1 MKYCTSNYQWETYRM
16 KVQELRFSIKN
27 INGALHFL
35 ENEKHSE
42 HRVILEIPDVNNMGI
57 SLDKLIPLAK
67 ENKQIVLDLFK
78 LEDLITVAKASNKE
92 CSYMYHYQVT
102 TWALIQILCYYN
114 VSDILLG
121 EPLVFEMDKVRDN
134 IKSHGINIRVCPH
147 LGRQI
152 TEPVDDGSCHFWIL
166 PQHMHLYEN
175 VIDVC
180 DLLDNNITR
189 EATIVD
195 VYTCGKP
202 YVLPMNLLITNFDRE
217 VSGGRITEDLIRGRK
232 NCGQRCMV
240 NGMSCHSCDIYMRL
254 AEAVKRK
261 ES

>member
-1 MKYCTSNYQWETYRM
+1 MKYCTSNYQWDAYRM
-16 KVQELRFSIKN
+16 KVQEVRFSIKN
-27 INGALHFL
+27 INGALNFL
-35 ENEKHSE
+35 ESE
-42 HRVILEIPDVNNMGI
+42 RHANHRVIIEIPDIKNMGI
-57 SLDKLIPLAK
+57 TLEKLIPLAK

-78 LEDLITVAKASNKE
+78 LEDLIAVAKASNYE

-102 TWALIQILCYYN
+102 TWALVQILSYYK
-114 VSDILLG
+114 VSDMLLG

-134 IKSHGINIRVCPH
+134 IKSQGVTIRVCPH

-152 TEPVDDGSCHFWIL
+152 SESVDDGSRHFWIL

-180 DLLDNNITR
+180 DLLDNNVTR
-189 EATIVD
+189 EGTLVD
-195 VYTCGKP
+195 IYTKGEP

-217 VSGGRITEDLIRGRK
+217 ISGGRITEDLVRHRK

-240 NGMSCHSCDIYMRL
+240 NGISCHSCDLYMRL
-254 AEAVKRK
+254 AEAVINK